1 MTETTESRLEIG
13 RRIRTEVLGAEHV
26 ARSVG
31 AADEFT
37 MPMQE
42 LVMEYCWGEVWAR
55 PGLDRRSRSLL
66 NLGMLVAL
74 GKTHELAVHVRGALN
89 NGLSPEEIREAL
101 MQTGIYCGV
110 PAALEAFR
118 VAKDVLDE
126 RTSE

>member
-1 MTETTESRLEIG
+1 MNATESRIETG

-31 AADEFT
+31 NADEFS

-42 LVMEYCWGEVWAR
+42 LVMEYCWGEVWGR

-74 GKTHELAVHVRGALN
+74 GKTHELAVHVKGALN
-89 NGLSPEEIREAL
+89 NGLTQEEIREAL
-101 MQTGIYCGV
+101 MQTAIYCGV

-118 VAKDVLDE
+118 VAKSVLDE
-126 RTSE
+126 RNAR

>member
-1 MTETTESRLEIG
+1 MNATESRIETG

-26 ARSVG
+26 AQSVG
-31 AADEFT
+31 NADEFS

-42 LVMEYCWGEVWAR
+42 LVMEYCWGEVWGR

-74 GKTHELAVHVRGALN
+74 GKTHELAVHVKGALN
-89 NGLSPEEIREAL
+89 NGLTQEEIREAL
-101 MQTGIYCGV
+101 MQTAIYCGV

-118 VAKDVLDE
+118 VAKSVLDE
-126 RTSE
+126 RKAR

>member
-1 MTETTESRLEIG
+1 MNATESRIETG
-13 RRIRTEVLGAEHV
+13 RRIRTEVLGAKHV
-26 ARSVG
+26 AQSVG
-31 AADEFT
+31 TADEFS

-74 GKTHELAVHVRGALN
+74 GKTHELAVHVKGALN
-89 NGLSPEEIREAL
+89 NGLTPEEIREAL
-101 MQTGIYCGV
+101 MQTAIYCGV

-118 VAKDVLDE
+118 VAKSVLDE
-126 RTSE
+126 RNAR

>member
-1 MTETTESRLEIG
+1 MNATESRIETG

-31 AADEFT
+31 TADEFS

-66 NLGMLVAL
+66 NLGTLVAL
-74 GKTHELAVHVRGALN
+74 GKTHELAVHVKGALN
-89 NGLSPEEIREAL
+89 NGLTPEEIREAL
-101 MQTGIYCGV
+101 MQTAIYCGV

-118 VAKDVLDE
+118 VAKNVIDE
-126 RTSE
+126 RNAR

>member
-1 MTETTESRLEIG
+1 MDTTESRIETG

-31 AADEFT
+31 TADEFS

-101 MQTGIYCGV
+101 MQTAIYCGV

-118 VAKDVLDE
+118 VAKSVLDE
-126 RTSE
+126 RKTQ

>member
-1 MTETTESRLEIG
+1 MDTTESRIETG

-26 ARSVG
+26 AHSVG
-31 AADEFT
+31 TADEFS

-66 NLGMLVAL
+66 NLCMLVAL

-101 MQTGIYCGV
+101 MQTAIYCGV
-110 PAALEAFR
+110 PAAIEAFR
-118 VAKDVLDE
+118 VAKSVLDE
-126 RTSE
+126 RKTQ